1 MSKFITWVNSET
13 WKCNLCLAENILEEH
28 LTQFKDK
35 LNSGTFEFIA
45 TASYSDRAP
54 MPPTYVFL
62 LDVSLTSLESG
73 YFASVLETIKDIFIN
88 NLVNNP
94 DRSKFAFITFDTHV
108 NFFKILHK
116 NSTIET
122 PQMLCIS
129 NDDIFLPAPVKY
141 RL

>member
-62 LDVSLTSLESG
+62 LDVSLASLESG

-88 NLVNNP
+88 NLVSNP